1 MPMNIDWTVNLSH
14 VLTVI
19 GLAVG
24 ALAII
29 YTMRADVRHI
39 EKDLKDIRE
48 ELKSM
53 AGILVQIAE
62 QRVLINSLER
72 RVTIL
77 EDEMHGND

>member
-1 MPMNIDWTVNLSH
+1 MPMNIDWTINFSH
-14 VLTVI
+14 ILTAV

-29 YTMRADVRHI
+29 YTMRADMRHI
-39 EKDLKDIRE
+39 EKDIKDIRE

-72 RVTIL
+72 RVTVL
-77 EDEMHGND
+77 EEEMHGSD

>member
-1 MPMNIDWTVNLSH
+1 MSMNIDWTINFSH
-14 VLTVI
+14 ILTAV
-19 GLAVG
+19 GLAIG

-29 YTMRADVRHI
+29 YTMRADMRHI
-39 EKDLKDIRE
+39 EKDIKDIRE

-72 RVTIL
+72 RVTVL
-77 EDEMHGND
+77 EEEMHGSD